1 MVRVTVNGEPRE
13 VEAGTSVA
21 RLVELLALAPE
32 RLAVELNR
40 EVLRRARW
48 AETELAEGDRVEIV
62 HFVGG
67 GSVSDETRGWTGLTG
82 LTGKGKTGDL
92 ARPSLFCLFVNPVN
106 PVYLPSDFRNPR
118 TCGTYNINGLRPAP
132 ARP

>member
-1 MVRVTVNGEPRE
+1 MNKSLRVTVNGEPRE
-13 VEAGTSVA
+13 VETGTTVA

-48 AETELAEGDRVEIV
+48 PETELRDGDRVEIV

-67 GSVSDETRGWTGLTG
+67 GCVSDW
-82 LTGKGKTGDL
+82 
-92 ARPSLFCLFVNPVN
+92 
-106 PVYLPSDFRNPR
+106 
-118 TCGTYNINGLRPAP
+118 
-132 ARP
+132 